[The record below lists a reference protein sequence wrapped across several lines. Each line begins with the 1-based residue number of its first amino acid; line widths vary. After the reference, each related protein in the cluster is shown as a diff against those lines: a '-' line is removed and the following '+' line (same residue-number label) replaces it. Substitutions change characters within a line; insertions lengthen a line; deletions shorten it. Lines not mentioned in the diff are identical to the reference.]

1 MHNLTSNLQNSAA
14 TIDLDPAT
22 TALVI
27 IDMQNDF
34 CHADGYYAQAG
45 RDISQL
51 AATTAPVA
59 KLLAR
64 ARGAGVTVAFTR
76 LVHDEARGAMEER
89 HTIKPRLWTA
99 HGKRLTPGSWGA
111 DVVDALRPTAGEL
124 IIDKHGYSAFDDTT
138 LEQDLYQRGVKTVL
152 LAGVVTYACVL
163 ATGFAAFDRG
173 FDVLLVKD
181 AAGSWI
187 DRLGASTSEVV
198 DLLLGRAVTSDEI
211 NFSSTQT
218 VVTE

>member
-1 MHNLTSNLQNSAA
+1 MPNENPM
-14 TIDLDPAT
+14 IDLDPAT
-22 TALVI
+22 TALIV

-34 CHADGYYAQAG
+34 CHADGYYARAG

-51 AATTAPVA
+51 AAATAPVA
-59 KLLAR
+59 RLLERAR
-64 ARGAGVTVAFTR
+64 AAGLSVVFTR

-89 HTIKPRLWTA
+89 HTIRPLRWTA
-99 HGKRLTPGSWGA
+99 QGKRLTPGTWGA

-138 LEQDLYQRGVKTVL
+138 LEQDLHRRGVKTVL

-198 DLLLGRAVTSDEI
+198 DLLLGRSVAGDEL
-211 NFSSTQT
+211 NFSSTQII
-218 VVTE
+218 VTE